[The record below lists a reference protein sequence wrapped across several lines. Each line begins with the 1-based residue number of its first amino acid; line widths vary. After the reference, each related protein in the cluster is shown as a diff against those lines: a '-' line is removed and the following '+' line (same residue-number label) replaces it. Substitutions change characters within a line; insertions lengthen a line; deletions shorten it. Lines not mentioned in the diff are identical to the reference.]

1 MPVEPFYKLTDKLD
15 LAWTALGSFQVVFV
29 LMIPVIAW
37 LLRKPVAKLILK
49 IANVIAHGLG
59 LSLSDDFKNSIVPA
73 ARVLVVAAG
82 GLIANEMLG
91 LPEPY
96 FGILDKLLLSI
107 CVIAVFSANYS
118 LCVYIPQ
125 LFNSHT
131 KKSHGPNQ
139 DGLVVR
145 VAQFAVVFLGI
156 AAVMKVWGIDI
167 GPALTGMGVAG
178 AAVALAAQDYL
189 KNLMGGFNNAAE
201 RRFHVGEM
209 IEVEGLV
216 LGRVESVSLRSTVIR
231 RLDTSPVHVPNSELA
246 NAAII
251 NLDRRIYRRIYWNIS
266 LTYAS
271 SIDTLREICQ
281 RIEQY
286 IDDSDH
292 FVPADKASRFVR
304 IDTFNDS
311 SIDMLVYCF
320 TRSKVYADYLD
331 VKEDLTLAIKSI
343 VKEAGGNF
351 AFPSRSIYI
360 EAVADAGPA
369 QFVGT
374 EEGNEQN

>member
-1 MPVEPFYKLTDKLD
+1 MLQVPAEPLYQLPDKLG
-15 LAWTALGSFQVVFV
+15 LAWTALGSYQVVFV

-49 IANVIAHGLG
+49 TANVIAHGLG

-73 ARVLVVAAG
+73 ARVLVVATG
-82 GLIANEMLG
+82 GLIANEILG

-107 CVIAVFSANYS
+107 CVIAVFSGHYS

-125 LFNSHT
+125 LFRPKN
-131 KKSHGPNQ
+131 KKTRAPEQ
-139 DGLVVR
+139 TELVIR
-145 VAQFAVVFLGI
+145 VTQFAVILLGI
-156 AAVMKVWGIDI
+156 AAVMKVWSIDI

-201 RRFHVGEM
+201 RRFHVGEL
-209 IEVEGLV
+209 ISAEGLV
-216 LGRVESVSLRSTVIR
+216 KGRVESVSLRSTVIR
-231 RLDTSPVHVPNSELA
+231 RLDTTIVHVPNSELA

-251 NLDRRIYRRIYWNIS
+251 NLDRRKYRRIYWKVS
-266 LTYAS
+266 LVFTS
-271 SIDTLREICQ
+271 SVETLRDICKQ
-281 RIEQY
+281 VEQY
-286 IDDSDH
+286 IDDSNY
-292 FVPADKASRFVR
+292 FVPADRANRFVR
-304 IDTFNDS
+304 IDSFNDS

-320 TRSKVYADYLD
+320 TRSKEFGDYLD
-331 VKEDLTLAIKSI
+331 AKEELALAIKTI
-343 VKEAGGNF
+343 VSSAGSDF

-360 EAVADAGPA
+360 EAAADADAACTP
-369 QFVGT
+369 
-374 EEGNEQN
+374 